1 MEAEAGDVRR
11 GRDIGK
17 NSDGWFM
24 YSPCEQC
31 DKPRWVRWVK
41 KHSKVTSSVTR
52 MCIDCH
58 RLNYKQRKYASFV

>member
-17 NSDGWFM
+17 NSDGWYM

-31 DKPRWVRWVK
+31 GKSRWVRWIK
-41 KHSKVTSSVTR
+41 NPSNVTKTTTR
-52 MCIDCH
+52 VCIDCH
-58 RLNYKQRKYASFV
+58 RRNMKIHRYI